1 VDRTKK
7 AWINGILLAITLVI
21 NTLGAIG
28 LINGLSQKE
37 VSDKYVTLITP
48 GPRAFN
54 IWGIIYSLL
63 AISIIWMIIKKDDA
77 YYQKAFDEISV
88 MFWIS
93 CIMNI
98 AWIVSFSFLQI
109 GLSVIFIFVFT
120 TTLSLILQKLRKIH
134 TEKRFLLPLTFG
146 IYTGWLF
153 IATVVNTAAWL
164 VKIKW
169 DGFGIANQIWA
180 FIMLVV
186 AVFLTFLVLR
196 RNQNAIFPLPIAWAY
211 LGIYEFLIA
220 PEGFNGEYV
229 FLQIVSLAGVVVLIG
244 MAAIQFYRNQYALL
258 PKLKSS

>member
-186 AVFLTFLVLR
+186 AVFFDIFGSQEKPKCHISPSDCLGVPWYLRVFNSAGRIQWRICFPANCVFSRCGCIDWYGSDSVL
-196 RNQNAIFPLPIAWAY
+196 
-211 LGIYEFLIA
+211 
-220 PEGFNGEYV
+220 
-229 FLQIVSLAGVVVLIG
+229 
-244 MAAIQFYRNQYALL
+244 
-258 PKLKSS
+258 